1 MKDFSDEIKN
11 GLKEVQLEI
20 LDELDRICEAYGL
33 RYYLAYGSLL
43 GAVRHNGFIPWDDDI
58 DVMMP
63 YNDMVRLEAIFN
75 EVADTERFF
84 YQSPSTDSQ
93 FGLAINRICRNNSLL
108 IESTLGG
115 RNVHHGIFIDIYP
128 LFGAW
133 EGKIARKRQ
142 IFVAMKRA
150 LYLYNEPAKHKGRLI
165 TFGSKVLLCIKSGKG
180 KIKAYKKLTSKL
192 AKVDFD
198 TSKTICE
205 LSSNVRVMKSE
216 YDKEWFGNGNRHQF
230 EDRKYIIPD
239 APDKILRVIYGD
251 YMKLPPVEQ
260 RKYHHDYSIIKLPN
274 GLEEKIDL

>member
-20 LDELDRICEAYGL
+20 LDELDRICNENGL

-75 EVADTERFF
+75 AVADTERFF
-84 YQSPSTDSQ
+84 YQSPSTDSL
-93 FGLAINRICRNNSLL
+93 FGLAINRICRHNSLL
-108 IESTLGG
+108 FESTLGG

-133 EGKIARKRQ
+133 KGKIARKRQ

-150 LYLYNEPAKHKGRLI
+150 LYLYNEPPKPKGRLI

-216 YDKEWFGNGNRHQF
+216 DDKEWFGNGNRHQF

>member
-63 YNDMVRLEAIFN
+63 YNDMVKLETIFN

-150 LYLYNEPAKHKGRLI
+150 LYLYNEPPKHKGRLI

-230 EDRKYIIPD
+230 EDREYIIPD